1 MEAFIFVNTE
11 PGMLWTVA
19 GEAERIK
26 DVLNADAVTGEF
38 DVIIHVEFSK
48 MSDLSEIIDKL
59 YATKGV
65 LRTHTSIEMPM
76 TAYDLEEENL

>member
-1 MEAFIFVNTE
+1 
-11 PGMLWTVA
+11 MLWNVA
-19 GEAERIK
+19 EEAEKIEG
-26 DVLNADAVTGEF
+26 VISAVAVTGEF

-65 LRTHTSIEMPM
+65 LRTHTSIEIPM